1 MSEEIRYDAFIS
13 YRHCN
18 PDKEIAIKLHKA
30 LENFRLPH
38 SVSKKIGKRK
48 LERVFRD
55 EAELAVS
62 AELSEEIEKALLHSE
77 YLIVI
82 CTPRLQESEW
92 CMKEIDT
99 FLKISD
105 RNHILLVLAEGEPEN
120 SFPEILTYEDVEKK
134 TGDGQVV
141 TIREKREPLA
151 GDCRGYSARKRKE
164 AFQNTVM
171 RLCATMFGIHFDD
184 LKQRQKERK
193 MRSNVIISALIFLVV
208 FCIGAQN
215 TYFLTNEKKQKAL
228 IEDKLATITA
238 NSSMELLEDGRRMD
252 AIYVA
257 KSVLPENA
265 EKGFN
270 QNAYRALQNAMGIYS
285 RPDLFTADKN
295 ISVFSDYVF
304 FNYDASLIST
314 WDSRNQLNV
323 IDSEKGEIVCS
334 CPLQFGSEAAFY
346 GTDSLLSYEEG
357 KLTLID
363 IFTNQKKEI
372 KIPKTEDDFIYNHLY
387 TLNGREE
394 TAVLLVNGIVY
405 GIIDGVC
412 KYKIDL
418 SALNMESGNTE
429 FNEIIFSENGKVA
442 IARAYS
448 YEEEKTTSSIVEF
461 KTNTGEILYK
471 YETEL
476 DVSAVAPVENGFYFL
491 RVAGEEAEN
500 DGTEIM
506 FFDIGKGRL
515 LYSQFLQKEYYYLI
529 SCIGDTVTLYG
540 SEKIVVLNR
549 NLQVLNSMMSR
560 QFPASVFSYQ
570 GNLAFIIDDETSYI
584 WNPESNSFNKKIIT
598 SEKIEISN
606 SDAAYLD
613 ENKFMLYHWG
623 SDYVTVYKKNV
634 TDCLVEIKE
643 FSYPEDEYYE
653 DEYSE
658 ETENDGAETEEAE
671 TEEADVFAANIFA
684 QEGVPIVFT
693 DTTADKK
700 YYVLQMQD
708 FQIRF
713 YDVETEECVRKN
725 YIAEGTLWVAD
736 YCEKYDCYFLEFYGW
751 NGSSIVV
758 IDSDLNYIASLSEC
772 YLSSIDGG
780 IDGDPVVWFYD
791 DNSEESFYYSLKLLE
806 YEEVIQKADNMLDG
820 YVPDGNTLERY
831 GLTP

>member
-151 GDCRGYSARKRKE
+151 GDCRGGSARKRKE

-193 MRSNVIISALIFLVV
+193 MRSNGIVSALIFLVV

-215 TYFLTNEKKQKAL
+215 TYFLTNEKKQKAQ

-295 ISVFSDYVF
+295 ISVFPEYVF
-304 FNYDASLIST
+304 FNYDASLISA
-314 WDSRNQLNV
+314 WDSQNQFNV
-323 IDSEKGEIVCS
+323 IDAETGEIVCS
-334 CPLQFGSEAAFY
+334 SPLQFGSEAEFY
-346 GTDSLLSYEEG
+346 GTDSVLTYEEG
-357 KLTLID
+357 KLTQID
-363 IFTNQKKEI
+363 ISTNQEKEI
-372 KIPKTEDDFIYNHLY
+372 KIPKTENDSIYKHLF

-394 TAVLLVNGIVY
+394 IAVLLLDGVVY

-412 KYKIDL
+412 KYKIDI

-442 IARAYS
+442 IACTYS
-448 YEEEKTTSSIVEF
+448 YEDGAISSIVEF
-461 KTNTGEILYK
+461 KTDTGEILYK

-476 DVSAVAPVENGFYFL
+476 NVSMVAPVENGFYIL
-491 RVAGEEAEN
+491 RVTGDEAEN
-500 DGTEIM
+500 AGTEIM
-506 FFDIGKGRL
+506 FFDTGKGRL
-515 LYSQFLQKEYYYLI
+515 LFSQFLQKEYYYSI
-529 SCIGDTVTLYG
+529 ACIGNTVTVYG
-540 SEKIVVLNR
+540 SEKIVVMNQK
-549 NLQVLNSMMSR
+549 LQVLNSMSSR
-560 QFPASVFSYQ
+560 HYPTSVFSYQ
-570 GNLAFIIDDETSYI
+570 GNPAFIIDDETSYI

-643 FSYPEDEYYE
+643 FSYPEDEDYE

-658 ETENDGAETEEAE
+658 ETENDGA
-671 TEEADVFAANIFA
+671 DDFAAKISA

-725 YIAEGTLWVAD
+725 YIVEGTLWVAD

-780 IDGDPVVWFYD
+780 IDGDPVFWFYD

>member
-105 RNHILLVLAEGEPEN
+105 RNHILLVLAEGEPED

-151 GDCRGYSARKRKE
+151 GDCRGDSARKRKE

-171 RLCATMFGIHFDD
+171 RLCATMFGLHFDD

-193 MRSNVIISALIFLVV
+193 MRSNGIVSALIFLVV

-238 NSSMELLEDGRRMD
+238 NSSMELLEDGRRKD

-257 KSVLPENA
+257 KSVLPNNS

-285 RPDLFTADKN
+285 RPDLFTAEKN
-295 ISVFSDYVF
+295 ITVFPNYVY
-304 FNYDASLIST
+304 FNYDASLISA
-314 WDSRNQLNV
+314 WDSQNQFNV
-323 IDSEKGEIVCS
+323 IDAETGEIVCS
-334 CPLQFGSEAAFY
+334 SPLQFGSEAEFY
-346 GTDSLLSYEEG
+346 GTDSVLTYEEG
-357 KLTLID
+357 KLTQID
-363 IFTNQKKEI
+363 ISTNQEKEI
-372 KIPKTEDDFIYNHLY
+372 KIPKTENDSIYKHLF

-394 TAVLLVNGIVY
+394 IAVLLLDGVVY

-412 KYKIDL
+412 KYKIDI

-442 IARAYS
+442 IACTYS
-448 YEEEKTTSSIVEF
+448 YEDGSISSIVEF
-461 KTNTGEILYK
+461 KTDTGEILYK

-476 DVSAVAPVENGFYFL
+476 NVSMVAPVENGFYIL
-491 RVAGEEAEN
+491 RVTGDEAEN
-500 DGTEIM
+500 SGTEIM
-506 FFDIGKGRL
+506 FFDTGKGRL
-515 LYSQFLQKEYYYLI
+515 LFSQFLQKEYYYSI
-529 SCIGDTVTLYG
+529 ACIGNTVTVYG
-540 SEKIVVLNR
+540 SEKIVVMNQK
-549 NLQVLNSMMSR
+549 LQVLNSMSSR
-560 QFPASVFSYQ
+560 HYPTSVFSYQ
-570 GNLAFIIDDETSYI
+570 GNPAFIIDDETAYI
-584 WNPESNSFNKKIIT
+584 WNPENNSFDKKIIT
-598 SEKIEISN
+598 SEKLEVQN
-606 SDAAYLD
+606 SDEVYLD
-613 ENKFMLYHWG
+613 ENKFQLYHWG
-623 SDYVTVYKKNV
+623 SDHVTVYKKNV

-643 FSYPEDEYYE
+643 LSYPEDEDYE
-653 DEYSE
+653 DEYNE
-658 ETENDGAETEEAE
+658 ETETEEAE

-725 YIAEGTLWVAD
+725 YIAEGTLWRAD

-780 IDGDPVVWFYD
+780 IDGDPVVWLYD
-791 DNSEESFYYSLKLLE
+791 DNSEDTFYYSLKLLE
-806 YEEVIQKADNMLDG
+806 YEEVMQKADNMLDG